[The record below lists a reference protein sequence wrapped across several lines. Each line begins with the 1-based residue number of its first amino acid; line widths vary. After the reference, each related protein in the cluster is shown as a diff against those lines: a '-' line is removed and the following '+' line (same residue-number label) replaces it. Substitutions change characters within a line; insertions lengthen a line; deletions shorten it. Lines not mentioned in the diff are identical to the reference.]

1 MKKLVT
7 AFALCAA
14 MSAMAQ
20 TVESEN
26 IVGYKTEG
34 INGTA
39 RVLTVKFQKVGGGI
53 TGLTDILDGATVVQ
67 YSDLLQVYD
76 PATGFTDYQWDGTTW
91 FDTTTW
97 DPIIFDVIPGNGFLV
112 LAEAEWTTA
121 GEVASITSYV
131 HPITPATATLVG
143 NAFPAATTLGNFNWD
158 SVATYSDLL
167 QMYDPAFGFIDYQFD
182 GTNWFDTTTWDT
194 IPMTTPIT
202 DGFLFLSDL
211 SSITQYLTPY
221 YL

>member
-7 AFALCAA
+7 AFALCASL
-14 MSAMAQ
+14 SAMAQ
-20 TVESEN
+20 SVDSQN
-26 IVGYKTEG
+26 IVGYQKEAL
-34 INGTA
+34 NGTA
-39 RVLTVKFQKVGGGI
+39 RVLTVKFQKVGGG
-53 TGLTDILDGATVVQ
+53 TTALTDILDGVTVVQ

-76 PATGFTDYQWDGTTW
+76 PGTGFTDYQWDGTTW
-91 FDTTTW
+91 FDAATW
-97 DPIIFDVIPGNGFLV
+97 DPISFDVIPGNGFLV

-143 NAFPAATTLGNFNWD
+143 NAFPAETTLANFNWD

-167 QMYDPAFGFIDYQFD
+167 QMYDPAIGFVDYQWD
-182 GTNWFDTTTWDT
+182 GATWFDAATWDP
-194 IPMTTPIT
+194 IPMTTPVT
-202 DGFLFLSDL
+202 GFLFLSDL